1 MVAIQKNTIEFL
13 KALASNNNRDWFE
26 ANRSNYETAKKN
38 FEVFV
43 QAFIDRITEFE
54 PVLKGLESK
63 SCIFRINRDIRFSND
78 KSPYKTNFGALIIR
92 GGRKNIHR
100 FAGYYIHLEPGE
112 YMIAGGAYL
121 PPAEWL
127 TAIREKIAEQPEEFL
142 KIIEDKDF
150 KKYFGELDDEKLKSA
165 PRGFDPDHPYIEL
178 LKFKSYTVVNYISEK
193 KVLSPDYLDYVVKV
207 AKVLKPFND
216 FFNKCAI

>member
-1 MVAIQKNTIEFL
+1 MVAIQKNTVEFL
-13 KALASNNNRDWFE
+13 KALALNNNRDWFE
-26 ANRSNYETAKKN
+26 AHRVNYETSRKN
-38 FEVFV
+38 FEAFV
-43 QAFIDRITEFE
+43 QAFIDRITEFD
-54 PVLKGLESK
+54 PVLKGLEAK

-121 PPAEWL
+121 PPPEWL
-127 TAIREKIAEQPEEFL
+127 AAIREKIAEKPEEFL
-142 KIIEDKDF
+142 KIIENKDF

-165 PRGFDPDHPYIEL
+165 PRGFSPDHPYIEL

-193 KVLSPDYLDYVVKV
+193 KVLSPDYLDYAVKV
-207 AKVLKPFND
+207 AEVLKPFND
-216 FFNKCAI
+216 FFNECAV